1 MGLKGHLKGSHMKP
15 VAPAAERI
23 SSESRPNG
31 AERAHANGGESER
44 ESGSVLSDLRLL
56 AD

>member
-1 MGLKGHLKGSHMKP
+1 MKP

-23 SSESRPNG
+23 SSKSRPNG
-31 AERAHANGGESER
+31 AERAHANGGESKR